1 MNRISKGFTLVELMI
16 VVAIVGILSSIAL
29 PAYNDYVRRGKLAE
43 ATSTLSGLRFQMERY
58 YQDNRRY
65 ATVAGGIVCGPAMPV
80 SPAVKYFTYACD
92 VTTGGDQTFV
102 ITATGVVA
110 QGMSGYAFTIDE
122 GNVKQT
128 TAFPDA
134 AGLPK
139 NCWIMKKGE
148 SC

>member
-1 MNRISKGFTLVELMI
+1 MKNRSLGFTLVELMI
-16 VVAIVGILSSIAL
+16 TVAIIGILASIAL
-29 PAYNDYVRRGKLAE
+29 PAYNDYVRRGKLTE
-43 ATSTLSGLRFQMERY
+43 ATSTLAGLRFQMERY

-65 ATVAGGIVCGPAMPV
+65 ATVAGGAVCGSAMPV
-80 SPAVKYFTYACD
+80 IKYFTYACD

-102 ITATGVVA
+102 ITATGVAA

-128 TAFPDA
+128 TAFPGA
-134 AGLPK
+134 TGLPK
-139 NCWIMKKGE
+139 NCWVTKKAE